1 MFKQFSS
8 LANLVTALP
17 DEKSCIRHFRA
28 IRWPN
33 GIVCPHCGTIGGH
46 YTLKDETHKCG
57 EKNCHKKFSVRNGTI
72 FEESRIPLKKW
83 FLAIYLAT
91 SHKKGI
97 SSCQLAR
104 DIEVTQKTAW
114 FVLHR
119 INEAASSEQFNE
131 PLEGTIEMDETYV
144 GGKEKFK
151 HASKRIPRHIASAPS
166 TGKIT
171 VFGMI
176 QRGGNLRMQKIENTR
191 KTTLMPIIHANVAG
205 GSTVYSD
212 EAQCYKW
219 MRQSYEHNLV
229 AHSLGEYVRE
239 DVYTNSIEGVF
250 SHFKRSIIGIYHH
263 ASDKHI
269 DRYLGVFAWRWN
281 RRTMKEGERMNKLL
295 HSTQNRRL
303 TYAEL
308 IAKGA

>member
-17 DEKSCIRHFRA
+17 DEKACIEHFRA

-57 EKNCHKKFSVRNGTI
+57 AKECHKKFSVRNGTI

-83 FLAIYLAT
+83 FIAIYLAT

-131 PLEGTIEMDETYV
+131 PLEGVVELARDQRVRVRQVRCALLRVLERPV
-144 GGKEKFK
+144 GRTSRSTSGCCKE
-151 HASKRIPRHIASAPS
+151 ASRI
-166 TGKIT
+166 
-171 VFGMI
+171 
-176 QRGGNLRMQKIENTR
+176 
-191 KTTLMPIIHANVAG
+191 
-205 GSTVYSD
+205 
-212 EAQCYKW
+212 
-219 MRQSYEHNLV
+219 
-229 AHSLGEYVRE
+229 
-239 DVYTNSIEGVF
+239 
-250 SHFKRSIIGIYHH
+250 
-263 ASDKHI
+263 
-269 DRYLGVFAWRWN
+269 
-281 RRTMKEGERMNKLL
+281 
-295 HSTQNRRL
+295 
-303 TYAEL
+303 
-308 IAKGA
+308 